1 MDYTQFEKLLTNEKI
16 IQTTLSDSPSNLYD
30 GATSYGSKRAN
41 IVDNYG
47 LSKKLKAVYETYLD
61 LIKGQKKS
69 HDEIAKLESIDLSKT
84 TDNALLDENLSQD
97 NIAQEFINGVEAQKA
112 KEIIKLYFS
121 QYLNKLNSDMQW
133 RIGRP
138 IDSITDVDDSFL
150 IDGKYPSRGFVI
162 PTRNTMIYNG
172 KAFIKDDTNFVSY
185 GFPPY
190 KLELNKNIIEDTTI
204 ASDNPDSTF
213 DFKEYSINREEYT
226 YREMGMKSLTSY
238 IDYLQYLTE

>member
-16 IQTTLSDSPSNLYD
+16 IQTTLSDNPSNLYD

-41 IVDNYG
+41 AIDNYG

-133 RIGRP
+133 RIGRLYFSLA
-138 IDSITDVDDSFL
+138 IYVFHLLVLTLL
-150 IDGKYPSRGFVI
+150 IQI
-162 PTRNTMIYNG
+162 
-172 KAFIKDDTNFVSY
+172 SY
-185 GFPPY
+185 
-190 KLELNKNIIEDTTI
+190 LIRLV
-204 ASDNPDSTF
+204 
-213 DFKEYSINREEYT
+213 
-226 YREMGMKSLTSY
+226 
-238 IDYLQYLTE
+238 